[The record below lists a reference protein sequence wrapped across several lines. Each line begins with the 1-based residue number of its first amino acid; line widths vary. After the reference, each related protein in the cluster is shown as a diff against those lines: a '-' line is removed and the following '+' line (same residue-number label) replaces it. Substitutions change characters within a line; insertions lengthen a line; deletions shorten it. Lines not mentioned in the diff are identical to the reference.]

1 MTYKMPKIPLRT
13 VLIGVFT
20 LQVLLTVAAIKYLSN
35 RNEKQSIEELTHQVM
50 EEVGDRIGDR
60 LKNYLQVPQDIVRFN
75 YLATRNGILDIN
87 DIDFLQK
94 YLWNQIDSRPD
105 ITSIYFAN
113 NKGQLIEYFRISSQK
128 EVEVAKK
135 LTGKESSIG
144 TLYLG
149 KVTRENL
156 AERNY
161 YVLDELGRPQEVIY
175 NTNINFSQLG
185 WYRQAIGSQKQAWTP
200 VVIYQA
206 SGMLGLFAVAPIY
219 SKTNEFEGVFA
230 SHISLTHLS
239 DFLRELNFSTSGEA
253 FILDR
258 SGHLLATS
266 TSESLAVKSPDLPF
280 ELLPANR
287 SNNPRIREIY
297 RQIYQHSDRLETLK
311 KPQFFSVLTEDRL
324 LFVRVIPYRDPLGLD
339 WLIVVNVPEHD
350 VMGKIHKNTRTT
362 VFLSIV
368 ILMVSTGIGILTA
381 RWITQPIIRLNEIA
395 KQFSL
400 GEFHTSIPENPINEI
415 GELADSFERM
425 SRSLDRSFEAL
436 KKSEEKFSTLLDA
449 VPVGISV
456 LDRKGKVVVMNGLAK
471 KILGLA
477 NLSQYKI
484 RWIPKFYQIYVG
496 RTDRLYPWK
505 QLPFL
510 RALKGET
517 VLADDLEIRRRDGKV
532 IPLEIRATPVF
543 DDRGKVIYT
552 INAFV
557 DISDRLEAERVLLN
571 YNHMLEAQV
580 RERTEALQSTEARL
594 NAFFASATLGMC
606 ILDDELNV
614 VKINEPFA
622 AIDTVEIPDSIGR
635 SLEEVCPKVA
645 AKLQSL
651 CRRVLRSDRGILN
664 REFAIEYPLLNHYK
678 RDFMA
683 SLFPILS
690 TKSIHCGVGIVLLE
704 ISDRKRAEEALSQSE
719 STLRS
724 FFNSASMMM
733 GVVEIQDNDI
743 LHISDNL
750 SSARFFGTTPE
761 AVNNRWASE
770 IGVPESIRQLWIE
783 RYREAERTQS
793 PVRFEY
799 VHQTPD
805 GDKYLSATVCT
816 IPVNAN
822 GRSRF
827 SYIVEDISDRQ
838 RAEQA
843 LRTNEARLQNLATAI
858 PGIIYSLLKYR
869 DSSWKFEYI
878 NRAVEEIYEMKVE
891 NFLEKTEETLLRSIY
906 PEDLEAYHEAVNRSA
921 ETLERFR
928 HEWRIITPSGKIKWL
943 QANSQPEARENGE
956 ICWHGI
962 VQDISDRK
970 RAEVELARAKEAAE
984 AANQAKSAF
993 LASMSHELRTPL
1005 NAILGFAQLMSYSSH
1020 LTSSDRK
1027 SIEIINR
1034 SGAHLLTLIND
1045 VLDMAKI
1052 EAGRIILNENSFNFT
1067 SFIKDLKELFALKA
1081 IEKNLLLQVDIDPQI
1096 PTFLE
1101 ADEVR
1106 LRQIL
1111 INLLGNAIKFTD
1123 YGFILLKASLKG
1135 NDRSPTLSEENP
1147 SQWPGTVAGD
1157 RVRVEF
1163 EVRDSGMGIPEEQLE
1178 RIFEP
1183 FLQTRTG
1190 KQSQEGTGL
1199 GLAIVRKFVT
1209 LMGGTISVRSQLG
1222 KGSQF
1227 LLKIPFKVASIPGDG
1242 GERSLPEKPIALE
1255 ANQPQYRILVVDDC
1269 ADNRELLLQIL
1280 LPFGFQIREASDG
1293 FEALEEWERWRPDVV
1308 FMDMQIP
1315 GMDGMEVTREIRKR
1329 ENRLTP
1335 EENRQAPGG
1344 DRLGESEPF
1353 FRSKTIVISVSASSF
1368 QEQKKLMLHSGCDE
1382 VIDKPFQTFQIFES
1396 LSKHLGLRYI
1406 GESPATTN
1414 LCLSSPDNE
1423 VDSTQFAT
1431 VSVEQ
1436 VLGLEAASLRGKISE
1451 IYSILDR
1458 IALENTTLSEQLR
1471 SLADRFQYQ
1480 KILTAIQK
1488 FRENSTLD

>member
-1 MTYKMPKIPLRT
+1 MPKISLRT

-20 LQVLLTVAAIKYLSN
+20 LQVLVTVGAIKYLSN
-35 RNEKQSIEELTHQVM
+35 RNQKQSIKELTHQVM

-60 LKNYLQVPQDIVRFN
+60 LESYLQVPQDIVRFN
-75 YLATRNGILDIN
+75 DLATRNGILDLN
-87 DIDFLQK
+87 DIDSLQK

-105 ITSIYFAN
+105 LTSIYFAN
-113 NKGQLIEYFRISSQK
+113 NKGELIEYIRVSSQK
-128 EVEVAKK
+128 EVEVGKR
-135 LTGKESSIG
+135 LTGKEPTIG

-149 KVTRENL
+149 EVRRENL
-156 AERNY
+156 SQRNY
-161 YVLDELGRPQEVIY
+161 YSLDESGRPQEVVY
-175 NTNINFSQLG
+175 STDINFSKLG
-185 WYRQAIGSQKQAWTP
+185 WYRQAIGSKKQAWTP
-200 VVIYQA
+200 VVIYQV
-206 SGMLGLFAVAPIY
+206 SGILGIFAVAPIY
-219 SKTNEFEGVFA
+219 SKTNEFQAVFA
-230 SHISLTHLS
+230 SHISLSSLS

-253 FILDR
+253 FILNR
-258 SGHLLATS
+258 SGHLVATS
-266 TSESLAVKSPDLPF
+266 TSESLAVKSPDRPF
-280 ELLPANR
+280 ELLPADR

-297 RQIYQHSDRLETLK
+297 RQISQNLDRLETLK
-311 KPQFFSVLTEDRL
+311 EPQNLTVFIENRL

-339 WLIVVNVPEHD
+339 WLIVVNIPEHD
-350 VMGKIHKNTRTT
+350 VMGKIHENTRTT
-362 VFLSIV
+362 VFLSIL
-368 ILMVSTGIGILTA
+368 ILMISTGIGILTA

-400 GEFHTSIPENPINEI
+400 GDFHPSIPENPIHEI
-415 GELADSFERM
+415 GELADSFQRM

-456 LDRKGKVVVMNGLAK
+456 LDRKGKVVVMNGFAK

-477 NLSQYKI
+477 NLTQYKI
-484 RWIPKFYQIYVG
+484 RWIPKFYQIYVAG
-496 RTDRLYPWK
+496 TDRLYPWK

-517 VLADDLEIRRRDGKV
+517 VLADDLEIHRRDGKV

-571 YNHMLEAQV
+571 YNHMLEVQV

-594 NAFFASATLGMC
+594 NAFFASATVGMC
-606 ILDDELNV
+606 ILDDELNAI
-614 VKINEPFA
+614 KINEPFA
-622 AIDTVEIPDSIGR
+622 AIDAVDIPNSIGK
-635 SLEEVCPKVA
+635 SLEEISPKLA

-690 TKSIHCGVGIVLLE
+690 KKSTHCGVGIVLLE
-704 ISDRKRAEEALSQSE
+704 ISDRKRVEEALSQSE

-733 GVVEIQDNDI
+733 GIVEVQDNDI

-750 SSARFFGTTPE
+750 SYARFFGTTPE
-761 AVNNRWASE
+761 AVKNRWASE
-770 IGVPESIRQLWIE
+770 IEVPESVRQLWIE

-805 GDKYLSATVCT
+805 GDRYLSATVCT
-816 IPVNAN
+816 IAVNVN

-843 LRTNEARLQNLATAI
+843 LRTNEARLRNLATAI

-869 DSSWKFEYI
+869 DSSLKFEYI

-891 NFLEKTEETLLRSIY
+891 DFLENTEETLLRSIY
-906 PEDLEAYHEAVNRSA
+906 PEDLEAYQKAVNRSA

-943 QANSQPEARENGE
+943 QANSQPEARQNGE

-970 RAEVELARAKEAAE
+970 QAEVELARAKEAAE
-984 AANQAKSAF
+984 AANQAKSTF

-1005 NAILGFAQLMSYSSH
+1005 NVILGFAQLMSYSSH
-1020 LTSSDRK
+1020 LTPSDRK

-1034 SGAHLLTLIND
+1034 SGSHLLMLIND

-1052 EAGRIILNENSFNFT
+1052 EAGRIILNENSFNFNV
-1067 SFIKDLKELFALKA
+1067 FIEDLRELFDLKA
-1081 IEKNLLLQVDIDPQI
+1081 IEKKLLLQVDIDPNI
-1096 PTFLE
+1096 PTCLE

-1123 YGFILLKASLKG
+1123 YGFILLKASLQD
-1135 NDRSPTLSEENP
+1135 NDKSPSTSEEAP
-1147 SQWPGTVAGD
+1147 RQLSGTVAGD

-1163 EVRDSGMGIPEEQLE
+1163 EVRDSGIGIPEEQLE
-1178 RIFEP
+1178 SIFEP

-1222 KGSQF
+1222 EGSQF
-1227 LLKIPFKVASIPGDG
+1227 LLRVPLKVASIPGDG
-1242 GERSLPEKPIALE
+1242 GERSLTEKPIALE
-1255 ANQPQYRILVVDDC
+1255 GNPSRYRILVVDDC

-1329 ENRLTP
+1329 EDRLTP
-1335 EENRQAPGG
+1335 EDNRQAPGG
-1344 DRLGESEPF
+1344 DLVGESELF
-1353 FRSKTIVISVSASSF
+1353 SQSKTIVISVSASSF
-1368 QEQKKLMLHSGCDE
+1368 QQQKNLILNSGCDE
-1382 VIDKPFQTFQIFES
+1382 AIDKPFQTFQILES

-1406 GESPATTN
+1406 SKLPATSN
-1414 LCLSSPDNE
+1414 LRLSSPDKE

-1436 VLGLEAASLRGKISE
+1436 ILALEAASLRGKISE

-1480 KILTAIQK
+1480 KILTAIQN
-1488 FRENSTLD
+1488 FRENSNLH